1 MYDTWQFFYY
11 FIISLLEILKR
22 STIGNSLNAYKD
34 DILEDILEGRIM
46 TINRAKDK
54 DKEHSFMLHKVNGYR
69 NKISESES
77 DGAVQNNVKKQNW

>member
-1 MYDTWQFFYY
+1 
-11 FIISLLEILKR
+11 
-22 STIGNSLNAYKD
+22 
-34 DILEDILEGRIM
+34 M